1 MAINTLLADN
11 AVLGAFHF
19 SNNVFW
25 SGDGGSSSS
34 AAKLYMNSSTGE
46 FRAESATIKGNITA
60 TSGTFTGTIT
70 ATSGTFTN
78 GTFTNCT
85 TSSLTITGGN
95 ITMTGQFVDKA
106 IGNDT
111 TTRTFDTKSTLNKE
125 GLRVVIQRPTNDGSG
140 IISIFG
146 GYVKSLPVTDYLYKN
161 HMCGV

>member
-60 TSGTFTGTIT
+60 TSGTFTGTVN
-70 ATSGTFTN
+70 ATSGTFTS

-85 TSSLTITGGN
+85 TTNLTINSGTLKMSSSITSSLGTP
-95 ITMTGQFVDKA
+95 
-106 IGNDT
+106 
-111 TTRTFDTKSTLNKE
+111 S
-125 GLRVVIQRPTNDGSG
+125 
-140 IISIFG
+140 
-146 GYVKSLPVTDYLYKN
+146 
-161 HMCGV
+161 

>member
-1 MAINTLLADN
+1 
-11 AVLGAFHF
+11 
-19 SNNVFW
+19 
-25 SGDGGSSSS
+25 
-34 AAKLYMNSSTGE
+34 MNSSTGKLTCTN
-46 FRAESATIKGNITA
+46 ATI
-60 TSGTFTGTIT
+60 TGAVT

-95 ITMTGQFVDKA
+95 ITMTGQFVDKV

-125 GLRVVIQRPTNDGSG
+125 GLKVVIQGPKNDESG
-140 IISIFG
+140 IISNFG

>member
-1 MAINTLLADN
+1 MTSSYWNISSKQEILTVNNLLANN
-11 AVLGAFHF
+11 AKLGDFNF
-19 SNNVFW
+19 SGSVFTSNN
-25 SGDGGSSSS
+25 G
-34 AAKLYMNSSTGE
+34 KLSMNSNTGR
-46 FRAESATIKGNITA
+46 FVCTDASI
-60 TSGTFTGTIT
+60 SGSIT

-95 ITMTGQFVDKA
+95 ITMTGQFVNKA

-140 IISIFG
+140 IISNFG

-161 HMCGV
+161 YMCGV

>member
-1 MAINTLLADN
+1 MIYKGGVYLVKTVNSGGVYGQTPSSSSSYWELVSSVSAMAINTLLADN

-60 TSGTFTGTIT
+60 TSGTFTGTVN
-70 ATSGTFTN
+70 ATSGTFTS

-85 TSSLTITGGN
+85 TTNLTINSGTLKMNSSITSSLGTP
-95 ITMTGQFVDKA
+95 
-106 IGNDT
+106 
-111 TTRTFDTKSTLNKE
+111 S
-125 GLRVVIQRPTNDGSG
+125 
-140 IISIFG
+140 
-146 GYVKSLPVTDYLYKN
+146 
-161 HMCGV
+161 

>member
-25 SGDGGSSSS
+25 SGDGGSSSG

-60 TSGTFTGTIT
+60 TSGTFT
-70 ATSGTFTN
+70 N

-85 TSSLTITGGN
+85 TINLTINSGTLKMSSSITSSLGTP
-95 ITMTGQFVDKA
+95 
-106 IGNDT
+106 
-111 TTRTFDTKSTLNKE
+111 S
-125 GLRVVIQRPTNDGSG
+125 
-140 IISIFG
+140 
-146 GYVKSLPVTDYLYKN
+146 
-161 HMCGV
+161 

>member
-46 FRAESATIKGNITA
+46 FRASN
-60 TSGTFTGTIT
+60 GTFTGTVT

-78 GTFTNCT
+78 GVFTNCT
-85 TSSLTITGGN
+85 TTNLTINSGTLKMSSSITSSLGTP
-95 ITMTGQFVDKA
+95 
-106 IGNDT
+106 
-111 TTRTFDTKSTLNKE
+111 S
-125 GLRVVIQRPTNDGSG
+125 
-140 IISIFG
+140 
-146 GYVKSLPVTDYLYKN
+146 
-161 HMCGV
+161 